1 MIAFIGK
8 SWQNKDRLQISCPWG
23 LHIHAVPR
31 DGVYMQSR
39 RGCVYTPSLGTA
51 YTRRPAQRRLL
62 QCQGNWVSDN
72 YSAICLCAEGKI
84 LQAVPLLEGLPVKSF
99 LLILKRMLLFPSEVR
114 VAWVFLGI
122 SLGLRPREIP
132 RKTQATPPSEGKS
145 VSFLFKIHYL

>member
-1 MIAFIGK
+1 MHCNCQTPSYLDTVATFVG
-8 SWQNKDRLQISCPWG
+8 Q
-23 LHIHAVPR
+23 
-31 DGVYMQSR
+31 DGVYTQSR

-51 YTRRPAQRRLL
+51 YTRHPAGRECNPTGRK
-62 QCQGNWVSDN
+62 CN
-72 YSAICLCAEGKI
+72 
-84 LQAVPLLEGLPVKSF
+84 P

-145 VSFLFKIHYL
+145 VSLFSRAQSIGPGSTVSGDSASMCVSTFLLCCCLSDSIIKL